1 MVDRSSQFP
10 HAMSFRLD
18 AVNWDGRDQN
28 SVINFALSSVGYDFV
43 KAMDLQIVE
52 GRDFDRDVKSDSVGF
67 LVNEEAIRQMGF
79 KDPIGQYIT
88 VFGKKGAIVGVL
100 RDFHSNT
107 LHQAI
112 DPLVLDVKEH
122 LNFGTVLV
130 RTEKGKT
137 KEAIEGLEKLFA
149 QMNPQHAFNYTF
161 MDERYGQL
169 YKSEQVVSKLSNVFA
184 FLAIVISCMGLLGLA
199 IFSAE
204 QRRKELSIR
213 KVLGASI
220 NGIILKFSK
229 DFLKLV
235 VLALVIAVPMAW
247 LMMNSWLQQFA
258 YRVELSWWMFA
269 LAGVIAIVLSML
281 TISAQAVKAAF
292 ENPVK
297 NLRSE

>member
-1 MVDRSSQFP
+1 
-10 HAMSFRLD
+10 
-18 AVNWDGRDQN
+18 
-28 SVINFALSSVGYDFV
+28 
-43 KAMDLQIVE
+43 
-52 GRDFDRDVKSDSVGF
+52 
-67 LVNEEAIRQMGF
+67 
-79 KDPIGQYIT
+79 
-88 VFGKKGAIVGVL
+88 
-100 RDFHSNT
+100 
-107 LHQAI
+107 
-112 DPLVLDVKEH
+112 
-122 LNFGTVLV
+122 
-130 RTEKGKT
+130 
-137 KEAIEGLEKLFA
+137 
-149 QMNPQHAFNYTF
+149 MNPQHAFNYTF

-269 LAGVIAIVLSML
+269 LAGVIAILLSML
-281 TISAQAVKAAF
+281 TISAQAVKSAF